1 MTATLF
7 IVSEEQAAEIE
18 AIEGLPEE
26 AVAILLALA
35 EKLYIFQGAAK
46 RLAGQEAY
54 VIAKAYRHAA
64 DESFRAALAAARG
77 AVAR

>member
-1 MTATLF
+1 MTATLL
-7 IVSEEQAAEIE
+7 IVSEERAAEIE

-35 EKLYIFQGAAK
+35 EKLCIFEAAAK
-46 RLAGQEAY
+46 SLAGQEAY

-64 DESFRAALAAARG
+64 DESYRAALIVARE